1 MSNFIYYEK
10 LEDYEEQVRKAKLCD
25 EKDKEIERLKEEL
38 EYTIPIVEH
47 NKTITKHLKENK
59 RLNNIVNELE
69 KLLKEEKT
77 RTRYANDVERFTAYD
92 FALKRLQELKGEDK
106 E

>member
-1 MSNFIYYEK
+1 MN
-10 LEDYEEQVRKAKLCD
+10 D
-25 EKDKEIERLKEEL
+25 EEL
-38 EYTIPIVEH
+38 IKETMMLDYSQLVMH
-47 NKTITKHLKENK
+47 NVYMIKENK
-59 RLNNIVNELE
+59 RLNNIINELE

-92 FALKRLQELKGEDK
+92 YMLKRLQELKGSDK

>member
-1 MSNFIYYEK
+1 MNKELKK
-10 LEDYEEQVRKAKLCD
+10 LEELLANDRKIIEENY
-25 EKDKEIERLKEEL
+25 KEIERL
-38 EYTIPIVEH
+38 
-47 NKTITKHLKENK
+47 
-59 RLNNIVNELE
+59 NNIINEFE

-92 FALKRLQELKGEDK
+92 FALKKLQELKGADK